1 MSIPKEP
8 RQLMINL
15 MYLVL
20 TALLALN
27 VSAEVMNAFFSLD
40 RGLKGSRNIV
50 EKSNETIMESINK
63 QADAYRKAEN
73 EKYRNNAKEALAL
86 TDEFTKYI
94 DGIRQKL
101 FDKAGGPS
109 KNDPTIPKDIRNK
122 DITTRMFVLG
132 EDGKEGI
139 GFEIERKVKEL
150 REKLLA
156 LSDNDPEVA
165 ASMPLDVEPLPA
177 KTDKT
182 SWADFKFRQMPVAA
196 CFPILGKI
204 QSDAKASSSAVLNY
218 CLKKVAGE
226 DIKFDAF
233 QPAISAPKGYVIA
246 GEKYEAD
253 IFLSAYS
260 TNADNISISVD
271 GRTLPLKDG
280 VAKYEVMTSTTGVK
294 SYKVT
299 INVKNPLTGEVKT
312 YSKDFQYEVGRR
324 SASIQLDKM
333 NVFYIGV
340 DNPISISAAGVSSN
354 DLNVSASG
362 AGISLNK
369 DGPSHYQVRV
379 TTPGEATITLS
390 GGGLPPTKFT
400 YKVKRIPDPVPLLG
414 AQRFD
419 SAIPNGTFKAQGGVA
434 AVLENFD
441 FDAKCEVA
449 GYTVA
454 YQKKR
459 ADVVEK
465 TNTGARFNPD
475 VQDLIRR
482 AEPGDVYYFLDIRAK
497 CPGDIAPRKLGDLV
511 FKIR

>member
-1 MSIPKEP
+1 
-8 RQLMINL
+8 MINL

-27 VSAEVMNAFFSLD
+27 VSAEVMNAFFSID
-40 RGLKGSRNIV
+40 RGLKGSRDIV
-50 EKSNETIMESINK
+50 EKTNAVVMDNINK
-63 QADAYRKAEN
+63 QADAYKKAES
-73 EKYRNNAKEALAL
+73 EKYRNNAKEAIVI
-86 TDEFTKYI
+86 TQEFTEYI
-94 DGIRQKL
+94 ESVRKRL

-109 KNDPTIPKDIRNK
+109 KNDENIPKDIRNK

-132 EDGKEGI
+132 EEGKEGL
-139 GFEIERKVKEL
+139 GFEIERKVKET

-156 LSDNDPEVA
+156 LADNDPEVA
-165 ASMPLDVEPLPA
+165 AGLPLDLDPLPPG
-177 KTDKT
+177 TDKS

-218 CLKKVAGE
+218 CLKQVAGE

-253 IFLSAYS
+253 VFLSAYS

-271 GRTLPLKDG
+271 GRSLPIKDG
-280 VAKYEVMTSTTGVK
+280 IAKYETGTSSTGTK
-294 SYKVT
+294 TYKVS
-299 INVKNPLTGEVKT
+299 INVKNPLTGEVKN
-312 YSKDFQYEVGRR
+312 YPKDFQYEVGQR
-324 SASIQLDKM
+324 SCSVQLDKM

-340 DNPISISAAGVSSN
+340 ENPITVSAAGVSSN

-362 AGISLNK
+362 AGITMTKSGN
-369 DGPSHYQVRV
+369 SQYVVRV
-379 TTPGEATITLS
+379 TTPGEAVITLS

-419 SAIPNGTFKAQGGVA
+419 SSIPNGTFKAQGGVA

-441 FDAKCEVA
+441 FDAKCDVA
-449 GYTVA
+449 GFTVA

-459 ADVVEK
+459 ADVIEK
-465 TNTGARFNPD
+465 PNTGARFGAD
-475 VQDLIRR
+475 VNDMIRR
-482 AEPGDVYYFLDIRAK
+482 AEPGDVYYFLDIKAK
-497 CPGDIAPRKLGDLV
+497 CPGDIAARKLGDLV